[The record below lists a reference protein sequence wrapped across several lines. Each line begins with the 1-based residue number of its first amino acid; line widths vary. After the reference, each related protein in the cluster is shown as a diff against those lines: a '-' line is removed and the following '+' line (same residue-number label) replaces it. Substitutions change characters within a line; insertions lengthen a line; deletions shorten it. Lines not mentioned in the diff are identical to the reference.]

1 MDMVL
6 AKTDLAIA
14 SRYAELVAGPGTAR
28 AHLQAHHGRA
38 RQHPA
43 LPGADHRQYGAPG
56 RQPLLARSIQN
67 RFAYLDPLNHLQV
80 ELIKRHRALSA
91 EARRRARPPRHPP
104 VDQRRGGRP
113 AQHGL
118 TRRAASD
125 SRAGTARAG
134 LCFPRKNILK
144 KQQLALH

>member
-1 MDMVL
+1 
-6 AKTDLAIA
+6 
-14 SRYAELVAGPGTAR
+14 
-28 AHLQAHHGRA
+28 
-38 RQHPA
+38 
-43 LPGADHRQYGAPG
+43 
-56 RQPLLARSIQN
+56 
-67 RFAYLDPLNHLQV
+67 LQV

-91 EARRRARPPRHPP
+91 ESKDRRARAPRHPP
-104 VDQRRGGRP
+104 VDQRRGRP

-144 KQQLALH
+144 NNNWHYTSAYTFPHSGATRTAAGQP